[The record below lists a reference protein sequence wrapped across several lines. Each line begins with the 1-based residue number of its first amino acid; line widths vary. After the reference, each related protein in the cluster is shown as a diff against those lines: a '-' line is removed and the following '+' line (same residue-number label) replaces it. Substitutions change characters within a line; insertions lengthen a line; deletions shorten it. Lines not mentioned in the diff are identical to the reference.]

1 MVKRKGGIQMKL
13 IIRTVTYPIT
23 FLIDLSIRLCALGI
37 GIASALFGWISGL
50 IGLGAA
56 IVTLTGDWKNGLIL
70 FAIAFLVSPAGLPM
84 IAVSLLSILQ
94 SASNFIRRI

>member
-1 MVKRKGGIQMKL
+1 MKL

-70 FAIAFLVSPAGLPM
+70 FAIAFLVSPVGLPM
-84 IAVSLLSILQ
+84 LAVGILSGIQSL
-94 SASNFIRRI
+94 SNTIKHI

>member
-1 MVKRKGGIQMKL
+1 MKL

-50 IGLGAA
+50 IALGAA

-84 IAVSLLSILQ
+84 LAVVILSGIQSL
-94 SASNFIRRI
+94 SNTIKHI

>member
-1 MVKRKGGIQMKL
+1 MKL

-56 IVTLTGDWKNGLIL
+56 IVTLTGDWENGLIL

-84 IAVSLLSILQ
+84 LAVAILSGIQSL
-94 SASNFIRRI
+94 SNTIKHI

>member
-1 MVKRKGGIQMKL
+1 MKL

-84 IAVSLLSILQ
+84 LAVGILSGIQRL
-94 SASNFIRRI
+94 SNTLKHI

>member
-1 MVKRKGGIQMKL
+1 MKL

-23 FLIDLSIRLCALGI
+23 FLIDLSIRLCAFGI

-84 IAVSLLSILQ
+84 LAVAILSGIQSL
-94 SASNFIRRI
+94 SNTIKHI